1 VTGSA
6 RRTRLPWSLYAL
18 AAAVVLD
25 LSADTFVMFTVLWI
39 AGPQGWTGVKTAA
52 VVVALRLPALAGG
65 WLGGRGVDRFGPK
78 PMMIGQALLRV
89 GCLAV
94 LAAGAWSGRFPL
106 ALVLVLGGLG
116 GAALPVS
123 YAGARTL
130 VPRLLRADQLARGNT
145 WLAVGDQASLIA
157 GAVLVGPL
165 VAAIGAGRALL
176 APVGMLVVA
185 AGLFAVLPGRFAL
198 LPGRMV
204 LLPGRAGRNP
214 HKERGDNSKML
225 GEPDPAVPAPV
236 RASTTSPWR
245 SRPVLAL
252 LVLSFVYYLAYG
264 PFEPALPYFTRADLH
279 AGPGAYSVLWA
290 VFGVGALA
298 GLSQAPRLSRRR
310 PGVVNAAG
318 TALWAVVT
326 FPLLWCTSIIPAAA
340 VMLVSGA
347 VWGPYLAVEATALQ
361 QWAEP
366 AWHGR
371 LFGIQHA
378 ILGVASPLGAA
389 AGSLALASVPS
400 RIVLAA
406 AMAGCL
412 VGGLAIGA
420 TRAIRNPAPGEPDSG
435 RAGNPGPPARA
446 PG

>member
-1 VTGSA
+1 VYT
-6 RRTRLPWSLYAL
+6 L

-25 LSADTFVMFTVLWI
+25 LSADTFVLFTVLWI
-39 AGPQGWTGVKTAA
+39 AGPQGWTGVRTAA

-78 PMMIGQALLRV
+78 PMMIGQALLRI
-89 GCLAV
+89 GCLAG

-106 ALVLVLGGLG
+106 VLVLVLGGLS

-130 VPRLLRADQLARGNT
+130 IPRLLPPGQLARGNA

-165 VAAIGAGRALL
+165 VATIGAGRALL
-176 APVGMLVVA
+176 APVAMLAAA
-185 AGLFAVLPGRFAL
+185 AGLF
-198 LPGRMV
+198 V
-204 LLPGRAGRNP
+204 LLPATAGRRRP
-214 HKERGDNSKML
+214 SADNSKKPDEL
-225 GEPDPAVPAPV
+225 GSQPAG
-236 RASTTSPWR
+236 SSPWG

-252 LVLSFVYYLAYG
+252 LALSFVYYLAYG
-264 PFEPALPYFTRADLH
+264 PFEPALPYFTRANLH
-279 AGPGAYSVLWA
+279 AGPGAYSVLWV
-290 VFGVGALA
+290 VFGIGALA
-298 GLSQAPRLSRRR
+298 GLSQAPRLSGRR

-318 TALWAVVT
+318 TALWAVIT
-326 FPLLWCTSIIPAAA
+326 FPLLWCTSVVPAAA
-340 VMLVSGA
+340 VMLVSGV

-361 QWAEP
+361 RWVEP

-378 ILGVASPLGAA
+378 LLGLASPLGAA
-389 AGSLALASVPS
+389 AGSLALDRVASGT
-400 RIVLAA
+400 VLGA

-412 VGGLAIGA
+412 AGGLGIGA
-420 TRAIRNPAPGEPDSG
+420 TRAIRQRPPRPPDSG
-435 RAGNPGPPARA
+435 RAGNRGLPARG

>member
-1 VTGSA
+1 VTGTA

-89 GCLAV
+89 GCLAA

-106 ALVLVLGGLG
+106 MLVLVLGGLS
-116 GAALPVS
+116 GAMLPIS

-130 VPRLLRADQLARGNT
+130 VPRLLAPDQLARGNA

-176 APVGMLVVA
+176 APVGMLVAA
-185 AGLFAVLPGRFAL
+185 AGLFAL
-198 LPGRMV
+198 LPGRTA
-204 LLPGRAGRNP
+204 LNP
-214 HKERGDNSKML
+214 HTQRDDNSKMR
-225 GEPDPAVPAPV
+225 GTPDPAVSAAA
-236 RASTTSPWR
+236 RASAARASSTRASATSPWR
-245 SRPVLAL
+245 SRPVVAL

-264 PFEPALPYFTRADLH
+264 PFEPALPYFTRVDLH
-279 AGPGAYSVLWA
+279 AGPGAYSVLWV

-326 FPLLWCTSIIPAAA
+326 FPLLWCTSVIPAAT
-340 VMLVSGA
+340 VMLFSGA

-389 AGSLALASVPS
+389 AGSLALARVPS
-400 RIVLAA
+400 RTVLAA

-412 VGGLAIGA
+412 VAGLAIGA
-420 TRAIRNPAPGEPDSG
+420 TRAIRKPAPGEPDSG

>member
-1 VTGSA
+1 MTGTQVSA
-6 RRTRLPWSLYAL
+6 GRAAQGRAGGGLPWSLYAL

-25 LSADTFVMFTVLWI
+25 LSADTFVMFTVLWV
-39 AGPQGWTGVKTAA
+39 AGPQGWTGVRTAV

-89 GCLAV
+89 ACLAA

-106 ALVLVLGGLG
+106 VPVLVLGGLS

-130 VPRLLRADQLARGNT
+130 VPRLLPPDQLARGNA

-165 VAAIGAGRALL
+165 VAVVGAGRALL
-176 APVGMLVVA
+176 APVAMLAVA
-185 AGLFAVLPGRFAL
+185 AGLFALLPARPAL
-198 LPGRMV
+198 LPAR
-204 LLPGRAGRNP
+204 PGRLSSAAP
-214 HKERGDNSKML
+214 DNSKRPREPSDNSKKL
-225 GEPDPAVPAPV
+225 GEPGPG
-236 RASTTSPWR
+236 TSPWR
-245 SRPVLAL
+245 NRSVLAL
-252 LVLSFVYYLAYG
+252 LALSFVYYLAYG
-264 PFEPALPYFTRADLH
+264 PFEPALPYFTRQHLH
-279 AGPGAYSVLWA
+279 AGPGAYSLLWV
-290 VFGVGALA
+290 VFGAGALA

-326 FPLLWCTSIIPAAA
+326 LPLLWCASVIPAAA

-361 QWAEP
+361 QWVEP

-389 AGSLALASVPS
+389 AGSLALASVSS
-400 RIVLAA
+400 RAVLGAA
-406 AMAGCL
+406 LAGCL
-412 VGGLAIGA
+412 AGGLAIGA
-420 TRAIRNPAPGEPDSG
+420 TRAIR
-435 RAGNPGPPARA
+435 RPPA
-446 PG
+446 

>member
-1 VTGSA
+1 VTATA
-6 RRTRLPWSLYAL
+6 RRARLPWSLYAL

-52 VVVALRLPALAGG
+52 MVVALRLPALAGG
-65 WLGGRGVDRFGPK
+65 SLGGRGVDRFGPK

-89 GCLAV
+89 GCLAA

-106 ALVLVLGGLG
+106 ALVLVLGGLS
-116 GAALPVS
+116 GAALPIS

-130 VPRLLRADQLARGNT
+130 VPRLLPADQLARGNT

-165 VAAIGAGRALL
+165 VAAIGAGQALL
-176 APVGMLVVA
+176 APVGMLLVA
-185 AGLFAVLPGRFAL
+185 AGLYAL
-198 LPGRMV
+198 LPGRMA
-204 LLPGRAGRNP
+204 LLPGRTRLLPGRTGRNP
-214 HKERGDNSKML
+214 HPQRGDNSKML
-225 GEPDPAVPAPV
+225 GEPDPANPAPGQ
-236 RASTTSPWR
+236 ASTTSPWR

-290 VFGVGALA
+290 VFGIGALA

-389 AGSLALASVPS
+389 AGSLALARVPS
-400 RIVLAA
+400 RTVLAA

-412 VGGLAIGA
+412 VAGLAIGA
-420 TRAIRNPAPGEPDSG
+420 TRAIRKPPPGEPDSG
-435 RAGNPGPPARA
+435 RAGNPGPPAHA

>member
-1 VTGSA
+1 MTGTA
-6 RRTRLPWSLYAL
+6 RLSRPRWPAPRHPDSRLPWSLYTL

-25 LSADTFVMFTVLWI
+25 LSADTFVLFTVLWI

-89 GCLAV
+89 GCLAA
-94 LAAGAWSGRFPL
+94 LAAGAWSGQFPL
-106 ALVLVLGGLG
+106 VLVLVLGGLS
-116 GAALPVS
+116 GAMLPVS

-130 VPRLLRADQLARGNT
+130 VPRLLPADQLARGNT

-165 VAAIGAGRALL
+165 VATVGAGKALL
-176 APVGMLVVA
+176 APVAMLLVA
-185 AGLFAVLPGRFAL
+185 AGLFAL
-198 LPGRMV
+198 LPA
-204 LLPGRAGRNP
+204 RAGHP
-214 HKERGDNSKML
+214 LASSTDNSKK
-225 GEPDPAVPAPV
+225 PAGSGPAG
-236 RASTTSPWR
+236 ASPWR

-252 LVLSFVYYLAYG
+252 LALSFVYYLAYG
-264 PFEPALPYFTRADLH
+264 PFEPALPYFTRAQLH
-279 AGPGAYSVLWA
+279 GGPGAYSVLWA
-290 VFGVGALA
+290 VFGIGALA

-326 FPLLWCTSIIPAAA
+326 FPLLWCTAVIPAAV
-340 VMLVSGA
+340 VMAVSGA

-361 QWAEP
+361 QWVEP

-378 ILGVASPLGAA
+378 LLGVASPVGAA
-389 AGSLALASVPS
+389 AGSLALVRVSGRTVLGAALLGC
-400 RIVLAA
+400 LAA
-406 AMAGCL
+406 
-412 VGGLAIGA
+412 GLAIGS
-420 TRAIRNPAPGEPDSG
+420 TRAIRRPSAGPDSG
-435 RAGNPGPPARA
+435 RAGSPGPR
-446 PG
+446 PGDPG

>member
-1 VTGSA
+1 MT
-6 RRTRLPWSLYAL
+6 RTRPGAGRAGAGRAGVGHAGRGAGPVGGRLPWPVYAL

-25 LSADTFVMFTVLWI
+25 LSADTFVMFTVLWV
-39 AGPQGWTGVKTAA
+39 AGPQGWTGVKTAV

-89 GCLAV
+89 ACLTA

-106 ALVLVLGGLG
+106 VLVLVLGGLG

-130 VPRLLRADQLARGNT
+130 VPRLLPAGQLARGNA

-165 VAAIGAGRALL
+165 VATAGAGRALL
-176 APVGMLVVA
+176 APVGMLAVA
-185 AGLFAVLPGRFAL
+185 AALFAL
-198 LPGRMV
+198 LPTGAV
-204 LLPGRAGRNP
+204 HPPPAAVA
-214 HKERGDNSKML
+214 DNSKKPRGRS
-225 GEPDPAVPAPV
+225 GEAGPGA
-236 RASTTSPWR
+236 SPWR

-252 LVLSFVYYLAYG
+252 LALSFVYYLAYG
-264 PFEPALPYFTRADLH
+264 PFEPALPYFTRSQLH
-279 AGPGAYSVLWA
+279 AGPAAYSVLWV
-290 VFGVGALA
+290 VFGAGALA
-298 GLSQAPRLSRRR
+298 GLSQAPRLSRRWR
-310 PGVVNAAG
+310 PGMVNAAG
-318 TALWAVVT
+318 TALWALVT
-326 FPLLWCTSIIPAAA
+326 VPLLWCTSVIPAAA

-361 QWAEP
+361 QWVEP

-378 ILGVASPLGAA
+378 LLGVAGPVGAA

-400 RIVLAA
+400 RTVLGA

-412 VGGLAIGA
+412 AGGVGIGA
-420 TRAIRNPAPGEPDSG
+420 TRAIRRS
-435 RAGNPGPPARA
+435 
-446 PG
+446 

>member
-1 VTGSA
+1 MTGT
-6 RRTRLPWSLYAL
+6 RRAGAGRAGTGRADSGRAGGRLPWPLYAL

-25 LSADTFVMFTVLWI
+25 LSADTFVMFTVLWV
-39 AGPQGWTGVKTAA
+39 AGPQGWTGVKTAL

-89 GCLAV
+89 ACLAA

-106 ALVLVLGGLG
+106 VLVLVLGGLS
-116 GAALPVS
+116 GAALPAS

-130 VPRLLRADQLARGNT
+130 VPRLLPADQLARGNA

-176 APVGMLVVA
+176 APVGMLAVA
-185 AGLFAVLPGRFAL
+185 AALFAL
-198 LPGRMV
+198 LPACPARPR
-204 LLPGRAGRNP
+204 LATSS
-214 HKERGDNSKML
+214 DNSKKL
-225 GEPDPAVPAPV
+225 REPG
-236 RASTTSPWR
+236 SGTSPWR

-252 LVLSFVYYLAYG
+252 LALSFVYYLAYG
-264 PFEPALPYFTRADLH
+264 PFEPALPYFTREHLH
-279 AGPGAYSVLWA
+279 GGPAVYSVLWV
-290 VFGVGALA
+290 VFGAGALA
-298 GLSQAPRLSRRR
+298 GLSQAPRLSRWR

-326 FPLLWCTSIIPAAA
+326 FPLLWCTAVIPAAA

-361 QWAEP
+361 RWVEP

-378 ILGVASPLGAA
+378 LLGVASPLGAA
-389 AGSLALASVPS
+389 AGSLALATVSS
-400 RIVLAA
+400 GAVLGA

-412 VGGLAIGA
+412 AGGLAIGA
-420 TRAIRNPAPGEPDSG
+420 TRAIRQS
-435 RAGNPGPPARA
+435 
-446 PG
+446 

>member
-1 VTGSA
+1 
-6 RRTRLPWSLYAL
+6 
-18 AAAVVLD
+18 VVLD

-39 AGPQGWTGVKTAA
+39 AGPQGWTGVKTAV

-78 PMMIGQALLRV
+78 PMMVGQALLRV
-89 GCLAV
+89 GCLAG
-94 LAAGAWSGRFPL
+94 LSAGAWSGRFPL
-106 ALVLVLGGLG
+106 GLVLVLGGLS

-130 VPRLLRADQLARGNT
+130 VPRILPAGQLARGNA

-165 VAAIGAGRALL
+165 VAALGAGRALL
-176 APVGMLVVA
+176 APVAMLLVA
-185 AGLFAVLPGRFAL
+185 TGLFTL
-198 LPGRMV
+198 LPG
-204 LLPGRAGRNP
+204 PAGPRSP
-214 HKERGDNSKML
+214 QTDNSKKP
-225 GEPDPAVPAPV
+225 GGPP
-236 RASTTSPWR
+236 PWR

-252 LVLSFVYYLAYG
+252 LALSFVYYLAYG
-264 PFEPALPYFTRADLH
+264 PFEPALPYFTRGHLH
-279 AGPGAYSVLWA
+279 AGPGAYSILWV
-290 VFGVGALA
+290 VFGAGALA
-298 GLSQAPRLSRRR
+298 GLSQAPQLSRRR

-318 TALWAVVT
+318 TAVWAVVT
-326 FPLLWCTSIIPAAA
+326 FPLLWCTSVIPAAA
-340 VMLVSGA
+340 VMLASGA

-361 QWAEP
+361 QWVAP

-400 RIVLAA
+400 GTVLGA

-412 VGGLAIGA
+412 AAGLAIGA
-420 TRAIRNPAPGEPDSG
+420 TPAIRRG
-435 RAGNPGPPARA
+435 
-446 PG
+446 

>member
-1 VTGSA
+1 
-6 RRTRLPWSLYAL
+6 
-18 AAAVVLD
+18 
-25 LSADTFVMFTVLWI
+25 
-39 AGPQGWTGVKTAA
+39 
-52 VVVALRLPALAGG
+52 
-65 WLGGRGVDRFGPK
+65 
-78 PMMIGQALLRV
+78 
-89 GCLAV
+89 
-94 LAAGAWSGRFPL
+94 
-106 ALVLVLGGLG
+106 
-116 GAALPVS
+116 
-123 YAGARTL
+123 
-130 VPRLLRADQLARGNT
+130 
-145 WLAVGDQASLIA
+145 
-157 GAVLVGPL
+157 
-165 VAAIGAGRALL
+165 
-176 APVGMLVVA
+176 
-185 AGLFAVLPGRFAL
+185 
-198 LPGRMV
+198 
-204 LLPGRAGRNP
+204 
-214 HKERGDNSKML
+214 
-225 GEPDPAVPAPV
+225 
-236 RASTTSPWR
+236 
-245 SRPVLAL
+245 
-252 LVLSFVYYLAYG
+252 VLSFVYYLAYG

-290 VFGVGALA
+290 VFGIGALA

-400 RIVLAA
+400 RTVLAA

-412 VGGLAIGA
+412 VAGLAIGA
-420 TRAIRNPAPGEPDSG
+420 TRAIRKPPPGQPDSG

>member
-1 VTGSA
+1 VTGPPA
-6 RRTRLPWSLYAL
+6 RTVRPGAQSRSEPGLPWSLYAL

-25 LSADTFVMFTVLWI
+25 LSADTFVVFTVLWI
-39 AGPQGWTGVKTAA
+39 AGPQGWTGVKTAV

-78 PMMIGQALLRV
+78 PMMVGQALLRA
-89 GCLAV
+89 GALAA

-106 ALVLVLGGLG
+106 VLVLVLGGLS

-130 VPRLLRADQLARGNT
+130 VPRLLPADRLARGNA

-165 VAAIGAGRALL
+165 VASVGAGQALL

-185 AGLFAVLPGRFAL
+185 AGLFAL
-198 LPGRMV
+198 LPGHPNAH
-204 LLPGRAGRNP
+204 LP
-214 HKERGDNSKML
+214 DNSKKPGGL
-225 GEPDPAVPAPV
+225 PPPAPTSDNSKK
-236 RASTTSPWR
+236 RCAPAGTSPWR
-245 SRPVLAL
+245 NRSVVAL
-252 LVLSFVYYLAYG
+252 LALSFVYYLAYG
-264 PFEPALPYFTRADLH
+264 PFEPALPYFTRQHLH
-279 AGPGAYSVLWA
+279 AGPGAYSLLWV
-290 VFGVGALA
+290 VFGIGALA

-326 FPLLWCTSIIPAAA
+326 LPLLWCGSVIPAAA

-347 VWGPYLAVEATALQ
+347 VWGPYLAIEATALQ
-361 QWAEP
+361 QWVEP

-389 AGSLALASVPS
+389 AGSLALASVSS
-400 RIVLAA
+400 RVVLGAA
-406 AMAGCL
+406 LAGCL
-412 VGGLAIGA
+412 AGGLAIGA
-420 TRAIRNPAPGEPDSG
+420 TRAIR
-435 RAGNPGPPARA
+435 RPPA
-446 PG
+446 

>member
-1 VTGSA
+1 MTGTQVGA
-6 RRTRLPWSLYAL
+6 GRAAPGHAGGRLPWSLYAL

-25 LSADTFVMFTVLWI
+25 LSADTFVMFTVLWV
-39 AGPQGWTGVKTAA
+39 AGPQGWTGVKTAV
-52 VVVALRLPALAGG
+52 VVVALRLPAVAGG
-65 WLGGRGVDRFGPK
+65 WLGGHGVDRFGPK

-89 GCLAV
+89 VCLTA

-106 ALVLVLGGLG
+106 VLVLVLGGLS

-123 YAGARTL
+123 YAAARTL
-130 VPRLLRADQLARGNT
+130 VPRLLSADQLARGNA

-165 VAAIGAGRALL
+165 VAVVGAGRALL
-176 APVGMLVVA
+176 APVAMLAVA
-185 AGLFAVLPGRFAL
+185 AGLFAL
-198 LPGRMV
+198 LPAR
-204 LLPGRAGRNP
+204 PGQPASVTSSS
-214 HKERGDNSKML
+214 DNSKKV
-225 GEPDPAVPAPV
+225 GEPDPG
-236 RASTTSPWR
+236 TSPWR

-252 LVLSFVYYLAYG
+252 LALSFVYYLAYG
-264 PFEPALPYFTRADLH
+264 PFEPALPYFTREHLH
-279 AGPGAYSVLWA
+279 AGPAVYSVLWV
-290 VFGVGALA
+290 VFGTGALA

-310 PGVVNAAG
+310 PGMVNAAG

-326 FPLLWCTSIIPAAA
+326 FPLLWCTSVIPAAG

-361 QWAEP
+361 QWVRP

-378 ILGVASPLGAA
+378 LLGLASPLGAA
-389 AGSLALASVPS
+389 AGSLALASVSS
-400 RIVLAA
+400 RVVLGA

-412 VGGLAIGA
+412 AGGLAIGA
-420 TRAIRNPAPGEPDSG
+420 TRAIRQS
-435 RAGNPGPPARA
+435 
-446 PG
+446 

>member
-1 VTGSA
+1 MTGSLA
-6 RRTRLPWSLYAL
+6 RDVRPRTEPGLPWSLYAL

-25 LSADTFVMFTVLWI
+25 LSADTFVVFTVLWI
-39 AGPQGWTGVKTAA
+39 AGPQGWTGIKTAV

-78 PMMIGQALLRV
+78 PMMVGQALLRA
-89 GCLAV
+89 GALAA

-106 ALVLVLGGLG
+106 VLVLVLGGLS

-130 VPRLLRADQLARGNT
+130 VPRLLPADRLARGNA

-165 VAAIGAGRALL
+165 VAAVGAGQALL
-176 APVGMLVVA
+176 APVGMLVAA
-185 AGLFAVLPGRFAL
+185 AGLFAL
-198 LPGRMV
+198 LPGH
-204 LLPGRAGRNP
+204 LDALHA
-214 HKERGDNSKML
+214 DNSKKRRVPP
-225 GEPDPAVPAPV
+225 GEP
-236 RASTTSPWR
+236 PWR
-245 SRPVLAL
+245 NRSVVAL
-252 LVLSFVYYLAYG
+252 LGLSFVYYLAYG
-264 PFEPALPYFTRADLH
+264 PFEPALPYFTRQHLH
-279 AGPGAYSVLWA
+279 AGPGAYSLLWV
-290 VFGVGALA
+290 VFGIGALG

-318 TALWAVVT
+318 TVLWAVVT
-326 FPLLWCTSIIPAAA
+326 LPLLWCASVFPAAA

-361 QWAEP
+361 QWVEP

-389 AGSLALASVPS
+389 AGSMALASVS
-400 RIVLAA
+400 SQAVLGAA
-406 AMAGCL
+406 LAGCL
-412 VGGLAIGA
+412 AGGLAIGA
-420 TRAIRNPAPGEPDSG
+420 TRAIR
-435 RAGNPGPPARA
+435 RPPA
-446 PG
+446 

>member
-1 VTGSA
+1 
-6 RRTRLPWSLYAL
+6 
-18 AAAVVLD
+18 VVLD

-39 AGPQGWTGVKTAA
+39 AGPQGWTGVKTAM

-89 GCLAV
+89 GCLAG
-94 LAAGAWSGRFPL
+94 LSAGAWSGRFPL
-106 ALVLVLGGLG
+106 GLVLVLGGLS

-130 VPRLLRADQLARGNT
+130 VPRLLPADQLARGNA

-165 VAAIGAGRALL
+165 VAALGAGRALL
-176 APVGMLVVA
+176 APVATLLLA
-185 AGLFAVLPGRFAL
+185 TGLFAL
-198 LPGRMV
+198 LPGPAG
-204 LLPGRAGRNP
+204 PGPRSRPA
-214 HKERGDNSKML
+214 DNSKKPS
-225 GEPDPAVPAPV
+225 GP
-236 RASTTSPWR
+236 SPWR

-252 LVLSFVYYLAYG
+252 LALSFVYYLAYG
-264 PFEPALPYFTRADLH
+264 PFEPALPYFTREHLH
-279 AGPGAYSVLWA
+279 AGPGAYSILWV
-290 VFGVGALA
+290 VFGAGALA

-326 FPLLWCTSIIPAAA
+326 FPLLWCTSVIPAAA
-340 VMLVSGA
+340 VMLASGA

-361 QWAEP
+361 QWVAP

-389 AGSLALASVPS
+389 AGSLALARVASGT
-400 RIVLAA
+400 VLGA

-412 VGGLAIGA
+412 VAGLAIGA
-420 TRAIRNPAPGEPDSG
+420 MPAIRRE
-435 RAGNPGPPARA
+435 
-446 PG
+446 

>member
-1 VTGSA
+1 
-6 RRTRLPWSLYAL
+6 LPWSLYTL

-25 LSADTFVMFTVLWI
+25 LSADTFVLFTVLWI
-39 AGPQGWTGVKTAA
+39 AGPQGWTGVKTAV

-78 PMMIGQALLRV
+78 PMMIGQALLRA
-89 GCLAV
+89 GCLAA
-94 LAAGAWSGRFPL
+94 LAAGAWSGQFPL
-106 ALVLVLGGLG
+106 VLVLVLGGLS
-116 GAALPVS
+116 GALLPVS

-130 VPRLLRADQLARGNT
+130 VPQLLPADRLARGNA

-165 VAAIGAGRALL
+165 VATIGAGKALL
-176 APVGMLVVA
+176 APVAMLLVA
-185 AGLFAVLPGRFAL
+185 VGLFAL
-198 LPGRMV
+198 LPAHASC
-204 LLPGRAGRNP
+204 PPAP
-214 HKERGDNSKML
+214 SSDNSKKRADPSQ
-225 GEPDPAVPAPV
+225 PDSPADNSKKPAGPNP
-236 RASTTSPWR
+236 RSSPWR

-252 LVLSFVYYLAYG
+252 LALSFVYYLAYG
-264 PFEPALPYFTRADLH
+264 PFEPALPYFTRAQLH
-279 AGPGAYSVLWA
+279 GGPEAYSLLWA
-290 VFGVGALA
+290 VFGIGALA

-326 FPLLWCTSIIPAAA
+326 FPLLWCTAVIPAAV
-340 VMLVSGA
+340 VMALSGA

-361 QWAEP
+361 QWVEP

-378 ILGVASPLGAA
+378 LLGVASPVGAA
-389 AGSLALASVPS
+389 AGSLALAHVSS
-400 RIVLAA
+400 RTVLGAALLGCLAA
-406 AMAGCL
+406 
-412 VGGLAIGA
+412 GLAVGS
-420 TRAIRNPAPGEPDSG
+420 TRAIRRAPAGPDTG
-435 RAGNPGPPARA
+435 RAGSPGPPARD

>member
-1 VTGSA
+1 MTGTQVGA
-6 RRTRLPWSLYAL
+6 GRAAPGRAGGRLPWSLYAL

-25 LSADTFVMFTVLWI
+25 LSADTFVMFTVLWV
-39 AGPQGWTGVKTAA
+39 AGPQGWTGVKTAV
-52 VVVALRLPALAGG
+52 VVVALRLPAVAGG

-78 PMMIGQALLRV
+78 PMMIGQALLRII
-89 GCLAV
+89 CLTA

-106 ALVLVLGGLG
+106 VLVLVLGGLS

-130 VPRLLRADQLARGNT
+130 VPRLLSADQLARGNA

-165 VAAIGAGRALL
+165 VAVVGAGRALL
-176 APVGMLVVA
+176 APVAMLAVA
-185 AGLFAVLPGRFAL
+185 AGLFAL
-198 LPGRMV
+198 LPAR
-204 LLPGRAGRNP
+204 PGQPGSVTSSS
-214 HKERGDNSKML
+214 DNSKKV
-225 GEPDPAVPAPV
+225 GELYPG
-236 RASTTSPWR
+236 TSPWR
-245 SRPVLAL
+245 SKPVLAL
-252 LVLSFVYYLAYG
+252 LALSFVYYLAYG
-264 PFEPALPYFTRADLH
+264 PFEPALPYFTREHLH
-279 AGPGAYSVLWA
+279 AGPAVYSVLWV
-290 VFGVGALA
+290 VFGAGALA

-326 FPLLWCTSIIPAAA
+326 FPLLWCTSVIPAAG

-361 QWAEP
+361 QWVKP

-378 ILGVASPLGAA
+378 LLGLASPLGAA
-389 AGSLALASVPS
+389 AGSLALASVSS
-400 RIVLAA
+400 RFVLGA

-412 VGGLAIGA
+412 AGGLAIGA
-420 TRAIRNPAPGEPDSG
+420 TRAIRQS
-435 RAGNPGPPARA
+435 
-446 PG
+446 

>member
-1 VTGSA
+1 MTGTQA
-6 RRTRLPWSLYAL
+6 RASRSGRSGYSGRSGRDRSRLPWSLYAL

-39 AGPQGWTGVKTAA
+39 AGPQGWTGVKTAV

-89 GCLAV
+89 GCLAG
-94 LAAGAWSGRFPL
+94 LSAGAWAGRFPL
-106 ALVLVLGGLG
+106 GLVLVLGGLS

-130 VPRLLRADQLARGNT
+130 VPRILPADQLARGNA

-165 VAAIGAGRALL
+165 VAALGAGRALL
-176 APVGMLVVA
+176 APVAMLLA
-185 AGLFAVLPGRFAL
+185 ATGLFAL
-198 LPGRMV
+198 LPG
-204 LLPGRAGRNP
+204 PAGASPRSHP
-214 HKERGDNSKML
+214 ADNSKRPS
-225 GEPDPAVPAPV
+225 GP
-236 RASTTSPWR
+236 SPWR

-252 LVLSFVYYLAYG
+252 LALSFVYYLAYG
-264 PFEPALPYFTRADLH
+264 PFEPALPYFTREHLH
-279 AGPGAYSVLWA
+279 AGPGAYSILWV
-290 VFGVGALA
+290 VFGAGALA

-326 FPLLWCTSIIPAAA
+326 LPLLWCTSVIPAAA
-340 VMLVSGA
+340 VMLASGA

-361 QWAEP
+361 QWVVP

-389 AGSLALASVPS
+389 AGSLALARVASGP
-400 RIVLAA
+400 VLGA

-412 VGGLAIGA
+412 VAGLAIGA
-420 TRAIRNPAPGEPDSG
+420 TPAIRRG
-435 RAGNPGPPARA
+435 
-446 PG
+446 